1 MESFNKDKMYIGAKQ
16 LPNKKRDKLA
26 IRQQLIDRKTN
37 TQRKVC
43 RITN

>member
-26 IRQQLIDRKTN
+26 IRQTIKRQKD
-37 TQRKVC
+37 
-43 RITN
+43 